1 MSRRKLL
8 LADDSVTIQKVV
20 NLTFADEGIDVV
32 TVGDGDSAME
42 KITES
47 LPDLVLADVNM
58 PGLNGYQIC
67 DILRENE
74 ATRHIPVILLVGS
87 FEPFDEAEAARV
99 GANAYLTKPFQSIR
113 QLVSQVSE
121 LMEASAPQSFA
132 AEEPAAV
139 ETEPY
144 TEQSF
149 AAIGGDDIYATPPT
163 ISERFDIE
171 SFQPAVPEIS
181 TPEAEDIDNLYLKSL
196 AEPGSEAASEY
207 ADAGIDD
214 EMIETSYTTTDENP
228 DFVNF
233 EIERRH
239 DIPAPDDESVD
250 VYGTRTEST
259 ETTGNTE
266 ASFASLYDSEPDAE
280 PTTAQDKTWEFDSGS
295 FPLITDEV
303 HEEYVEQSQ
312 TQAGDHSPAFEETAQ
327 PADEPAIFEEETA
340 FEVRPV
346 GEDTIRMDTRFNT
359 TGSASFEF
367 DEIDLLELPPVGQ
380 GTVEITTPLNAI
392 EKGSNQQVVSLAPEL
407 IEMIAQRVVE
417 KLSEKY

>member
-1 MSRRKLL
+1 VSRRKLL

-74 ATRHIPVILLVGS
+74 ATKHIPVILLVGS
-87 FEPFDEAEAARV
+87 FEPFDEVEATRV

-121 LMEASAPQSFA
+121 LMESSAPTVI
-132 AEEPAAV
+132 AEESASV
-139 ETEPY
+139 ESEPY

-149 AAIGGDDIYATPPT
+149 AAVGGDDSYSAPPT
-163 ISERFDIE
+163 VSERFDVE
-171 SFQPAVPEIS
+171 SFQPAVPHVEQ
-181 TPEAEDIDNLYLKSL
+181 PEADDINSLYEQSL
-196 AEPGSEAASEY
+196 AERGSQGASGY
-207 ADAGIDD
+207 ADIGIDD
-214 EMIETSYTTTDENP
+214 EMIETSYTTTDENS

-239 DIPAPDDESVD
+239 DIPAPDDNGVD
-250 VYGTRTEST
+250 VYGTSIGETEQPLS
-259 ETTGNTE
+259 EAANE
-266 ASFASLYDSEPDAE
+266 AASFTSAYETEPAE
-280 PTTAQDKTWEFDSGS
+280 DLPAVEKTWEFNTEELSQIPGLEQDRKV
-295 FPLITDEV
+295 DEPAS
-303 HEEYVEQSQ
+303 E
-312 TQAGDHSPAFEETAQ
+312 DHSPVYEVSEE
-327 PADEPAIFEEETA
+327 
-340 FEVRPV
+340 PV
-346 GEDTIRMDTRFNT
+346 GEQSYAEETPEESIGAETIRMDSRFDT
-359 TGSASFEF
+359 TGSAAFEF
-367 DEIDLLELPPVGQ
+367 DEIDLLELPPVGE
-380 GTVEITTPLNAI
+380 GTVEITTPVNAV